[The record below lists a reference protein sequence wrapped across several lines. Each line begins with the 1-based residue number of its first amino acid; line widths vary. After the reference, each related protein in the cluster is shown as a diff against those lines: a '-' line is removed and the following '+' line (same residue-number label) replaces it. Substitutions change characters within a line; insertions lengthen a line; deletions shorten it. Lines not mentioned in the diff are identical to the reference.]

1 MKLPSLQLLAAE
13 AARAVRRFP
22 LTLLCS
28 LLLGAA
34 GIYYQRLSYTEKNHA
49 DWLFPL
55 LSAAGLG
62 LTLTLNVALAGE
74 RYRWPVWLKAT
85 AAAGAVGLLGL
96 WYVLCPTEPTI
107 VWGLR
112 LLLLLLGLHLLVAVV
127 PYLPQ
132 LRHRTDTPGFWR
144 YNETLFLRLLTG
156 GLYSGV
162 LYVGC
167 ALALTAIEQ
176 LFELKLDRHVYEHLF
191 TVLATGFNTWFFLAG
206 VPHDWGALEQ
216 EAPYPKGLKLFTQF
230 VLLPLVVLYLLIL
243 YAYLARIVVRW
254 ELPEGWVSILILAFS
269 VAGIFALLMIHP
281 IRNAPENTWL
291 RTFAR
296 WFYRALFPLLGL
308 LFVAIGTRVGQY
320 GITEERYF
328 VLLLAAWL
336 AVVAAYFLWRQ
347 GQGIIRIPAS
357 LAVVAFLAAGGPW
370 GAFAVAERSQ
380 LNQLREISTQYGL
393 LKDGK
398 LDGAGKRVPELP
410 YRVQRR
416 LWSVLDYLIERRN
429 AAALQSFFTAR
440 LTLPD
445 STRAT
450 KHRVQEKWFESQLE
464 KAIGYSADG
473 QYSDALGVH
482 LGSRIGFRPDNNS
495 FWRLG
500 HGRYL
505 WTQVDTEYY
514 EQPEKEVVAEQF
526 LQEGRFRFVSTGF
539 GRQLQLQECMPS
551 GNWSTQLVWHPGK
564 LADSLSK
571 QHTSLDS
578 DNISLS
584 NMGLTLQ
591 SQQGDLSAQL
601 LFSMLDREQHQDTVT
616 YQYRAQVILQLK
628 RKVTR

>member
-74 RYRWPVWLKAT
+74 RYRWPVWRKAL
-85 AAAGAVGLLGL
+85 AAAGAVGLLVL
-96 WYVLCPTEPTI
+96 WYVLCPTELTI

-144 YNETLFLRLLTG
+144 YNENLFLRLLTG

-167 ALALTAIEQ
+167 ALALTAIEN

-269 VAGIFALLMIHP
+269 VAGIFALLLIHP

-308 LFVAIGTRVGQY
+308 LFVAIGTRVSQY

-380 LNQLREISTQYGL
+380 LNQLREISTRYGL
-393 LKDGK
+393 LKNGK

-410 YRVQRR
+410 AATQKQVASIFDFFAKRNSVER
-416 LWSVLDYLIERRN
+416 LQPLFATTLIPADSLLNKDGWQKNNWLKKRLFSVSGLEG
-429 AAALQSFFTAR
+429 
-440 LTLPD
+440 PD
-445 STRAT
+445 SYDYREEIESTRQTFYAKPPDVRSLGNGKYWVANINSDVVET
-450 KHRVQEKWFESQLE
+450 GGSIPLSLREGNFRLYFPDSGARILLEQER
-464 KAIGYSADG
+464 ADG
-473 QYSDALGVH
+473 S
-482 LGSRIGFRPDNNS
+482 
-495 FWRLG
+495 W
-500 HGRYL
+500 
-505 WTQVDTEYY
+505 
-514 EQPEKEVVAEQF
+514 
-526 LQEGRFRFVSTGF
+526 
-539 GRQLQLQECMPS
+539 QLQL
-551 GNWSTQLVWHPGK
+551 TTYPGR
-564 LADSLSK
+564 LADSMAAGIGR
-571 QHTSLDS
+571 QPDRSLEVPDQA
-578 DNISLS
+578 
-584 NMGLTLQ
+584 LTLHV
-591 SQQGDLSAQL
+591 SNRRHTLDLYLQRLSYDTGNKLSYSFEGSAL
-601 LFSMLDREQHQDTVT
+601 LTI
-616 YQYRAQVILQLK
+616 AAP
-628 RKVTR
+628 

>member
-74 RYRWPVWLKAT
+74 RYRWPVRRKAM

-96 WYVLCPTEPTI
+96 WYVLCPVEPTI

-191 TVLATGFNTWFFLAG
+191 MVLATGFNIWFFLAG
-206 VPHDWGALEQ
+206 VPRDWVALEQ

-269 VAGIFALLMIHP
+269 VAGIFALLLIHP
-281 IRNAPENTWL
+281 IRDAPENTWL

-357 LAVVAFLAAGGPW
+357 LAVVAFLSAGGPW

-380 LNQLREISTQYGL
+380 LNQLREISKQYAL

-398 LDGAGKRVPELP
+398 LDGAGQRVPEIPEEARKRISSIFDFFADREAVKELQP
-410 YRVQRR
+410 FFATKLTMPDSIRSMPRWSRSHQLTEELYDISNLSEWNKYAVDAQETSDIVSFHAENSAVQSLGNGRY
-416 LWSVLDYLIERRN
+416 WVQNVNSSMAEGGGSIP
-429 AAALQSFFTAR
+429 
-440 LTLPD
+440 LTLLEGNFRLRVPD
-445 STRAT
+445 SGAAVILEQERAT
-450 KHRVQEKWFESQLE
+450 
-464 KAIGYSADG
+464 G
-473 QYSDALGVH
+473 
-482 LGSRIGFRPDNNS
+482 P
-495 FWRLG
+495 
-500 HGRYL
+500 
-505 WTQVDTEYY
+505 
-514 EQPEKEVVAEQF
+514 
-526 LQEGRFRFVSTGF
+526 
-539 GRQLQLQECMPS
+539 
-551 GNWSTQLVWHPGK
+551 WHPQLTAPLNR
-564 LADSLSK
+564 LADSLVVR
-571 QHTSLDS
+571 TSAERNTSQELPARS
-578 DNISLS
+578 
-584 NMGLTLQ
+584 LTLRTTKGRYTLHLYLQ
-591 SQQGDLSAQL
+591 RLTCNIQHSNSYTFEGNAL
-601 LFSMLDREQHQDTVT
+601 LE
-616 YQYRAQVILQLK
+616 ILPAP
-628 RKVTR
+628 